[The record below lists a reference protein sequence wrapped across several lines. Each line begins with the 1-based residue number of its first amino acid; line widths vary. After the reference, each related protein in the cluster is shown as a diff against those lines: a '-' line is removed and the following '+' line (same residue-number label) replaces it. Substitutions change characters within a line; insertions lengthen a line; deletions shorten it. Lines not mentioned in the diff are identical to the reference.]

1 MLICSRSVKKFQKTT
16 KPDLTALIY
25 VLTMEV
31 EAANNF
37 FYLMKDKHKNL
48 VISGCG
54 LFLDKTNCFI

>member
-1 MLICSRSVKKFQKTT
+1 MLICGRSVKKFQKTT

-25 VLTMEV
+25 VPTTEV
-31 EAANNF
+31 ETENNF
-37 FYLMKDKHKNL
+37 FYLMKNKHKNL